1 MIWGLAALAVIIAG
15 LPAIAWTATRG
26 MARRPAAPL
35 KPYHDRMDQWIH
47 RQYGL
52 DWADCR
58 PIRKAVAEG
67 SRVTNPAL
75 EDAAHQ
81 LAAATLSG
89 KVPGARRV
97 RLLSMTN
104 LVLGVVLVG
113 SGNHRPGVWCGW
125 VSRSGVDP
133 RSRTDPPWLTSA
145 SSSVPGDVAP
155 RRVRNRGSM
164 SRWPEDGPF
173 PGGAACPG

>member
-1 MIWGLAALAVIIAG
+1 MIWGLAALVVIVAG
-15 LPAIAWTATRG
+15 LPAIAWAATRG
-26 MARRPAAPL
+26 TARRPAAPL

-97 RLLSMTN
+97 RLVSMTN
-104 LVLGVVLVG
+104 LVLGVVLVAAAIIALA
-113 SGNHRPGVWCGW
+113 SGAGGFSAGALLAEGAWFFTLCWVIWVPAMRRQRGKAARALELNRPAAHR
-125 VSRSGVDP
+125 
-133 RSRTDPPWLTSA
+133 
-145 SSSVPGDVAP
+145 
-155 RRVRNRGSM
+155 
-164 SRWPEDGPF
+164 
-173 PGGAACPG
+173 GA

>member
-1 MIWGLAALAVIIAG
+1 MIWGLVASAVIVAG
-15 LPAIAWTATRG
+15 LPAIAWAATRG

-35 KPYHDRMDQWIH
+35 KPYHDRRDTWIH

-67 SRVTNPAL
+67 SRVPNPAL

-89 KVPGARRV
+89 KVPGAQRV
-97 RLLSMTN
+97 RLVSMTT
-104 LVLGVVLVG
+104 LVPGVVLVAAAIIVLA
-113 SGNHRPGVWCGW
+113 SGAGGFSAWALLAEGAWLLTLRWVFWVPTMRRQRGNAARARELNRLAGHR
-125 VSRSGVDP
+125 
-133 RSRTDPPWLTSA
+133 
-145 SSSVPGDVAP
+145 
-155 RRVRNRGSM
+155 
-164 SRWPEDGPF
+164 
-173 PGGAACPG
+173 GA